1 MGTGPNPV
9 AGALADPILELR
21 DGSGNL
27 LAVNDDW
34 GNSPQAA
41 DIVAT
46 GVPPTNNLE
55 SAIIAT
61 LGSGNYTAIV
71 RGANNTA
78 GVGLVEVFDL
88 DP

>member
-1 MGTGPNPV
+1 
-9 AGALADPILELR
+9 
-21 DGSGNL
+21 
-27 LAVNDDW
+27 
-34 GNSPQAA
+34 
-41 DIVAT
+41 
-46 GVPPTNNLE
+46 VPPTNNLE

-61 LGSGNYTAIV
+61 LGPGNYTAII